1 MSSAIT
7 ANIKNSEISD
17 RRSERID
24 EELLE
29 KKAVIIIS
37 NIKNISMKRIKK
49 LYKVTKRVSKW
60 VKLKN

>member
-49 LYKVTKRVSKW
+49 
-60 VKLKN
+60 